1 MEKDTQ
7 MKYFKFH
14 SISREDYDKLML
26 KYRER
31 ASDLK
36 EKRLMLNQKLGGKEK
51 LK

>member
-14 SISREDYDKLML
+14 SISRDDYDKLML
-26 KYRER
+26 RYRER

-36 EKRLMLNQKLGGKEK
+36 EKRLKLEKKLGGKEK
-51 LK
+51 